1 MPRSRS
7 GGATIEDV
15 AALAGVSRAAVS
27 KVIRNAYGVS
37 PAMRERVG
45 EAIQQLSYRPR
56 VAARAMR
63 GSTYTIGFEVPDL
76 KNQFFSRVLSG
87 ASAALA
93 DTDYQ
98 MILAPANVNPLEPRA
113 VEALLDHQVDGL
125 VAIAPL
131 VEPAWLDDVARRVP
145 VVMFGRHDRSDLYD
159 SVVSDDELGARVAMR
174 HLLELG

>member
-63 GSTYTIGFEVPDL
+63 GSTYTIGFEVGSEPGAADFLTACATDSSHVFLAADSNAL
-76 KNQFFSRVLSG
+76 K
-87 ASAALA
+87 AAFK
-93 DTDYQ
+93 T
-98 MILAPANVNPLEPRA
+98 
-113 VEALLDHQVDGL
+113 
-125 VAIAPL
+125 IAKSITKL
-131 VEPAWLDDVARRVP
+131 RI
-145 VVMFGRHDRSDLYD
+145 SK
-159 SVVSDDELGARVAMR
+159 
-174 HLLELG
+174 